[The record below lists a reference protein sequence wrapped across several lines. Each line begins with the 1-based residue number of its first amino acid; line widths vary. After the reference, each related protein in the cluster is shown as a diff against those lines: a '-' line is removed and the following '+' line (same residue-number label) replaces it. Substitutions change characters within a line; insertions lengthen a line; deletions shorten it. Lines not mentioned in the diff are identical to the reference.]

1 MFIKYAQGFIVMPGG
16 LGTLDE
22 LFEALT
28 LIQTGKIK
36 KFPILL
42 VGKAFWGGMLDWIK
56 AVLLEGNKISEED
69 LDLVQVV
76 ETKEEVIEQLEKFYK
91 QEYFKP
97 NF

>member
-1 MFIKYAQGFIVMPGG
+1 MFIKYSQGFVVMPGG
-16 LGTLDE
+16 MGTLDE

-28 LIQTGKIK
+28 LIQTEKIK

-42 VGKAFWGGMLDWIK
+42 VGRQFWSGIIDWIK
-56 AVLLEGNKISEED
+56 TVLLKEKKIDPNDMD
-69 LDLVQVV
+69 LIQVV
-76 ETKEEVIEQLEKFYK
+76 ETKEEVIEQLKLFYK